1 MRGPGWLGPR
11 TPFSRLLPAW
21 SGRRAGGGRPDGRGL
36 GGWKER
42 SPGRPTRLCLLC
54 SQRRQRRGGRGG
66 RRAQFFP
73 PLGLRVT
80 AAAPPDPPPRGGKAA
95 ARISELARSC
105 GRTPRRAHPAGG
117 SGGELRD
124 LGREGGAEARA
135 ARTRVE
141 RPGGLDPAGRGQPEW
156 SHWWAASVLRV
167 GTTLA
172 RAKANSGGTAC
183 NAIGRQRRWSCS
195 SAPPPRCRHRR
206 CRDRPAPS
214 PPSLGHW
221 WGLCPVARRREEGRG

>member
-1 MRGPGWLGPR
+1 MAGAAYPV
-11 TPFSRLLPAW
+11 LPAA
-21 SGRRAGGGRPDGRGL
+21 SGLVRAARGGRAARRAGGG

-54 SQRRQRRGGRGG
+54 SQWRQRRGGRGG

-95 ARISELARSC
+95 ARRSELARSC

-124 LGREGGAEARA
+124 LGREGGAPARA
-135 ARTRVE
+135 ARTRVG
-141 RPGGLDPAGRGQPEW
+141 RPEASIPLGTGSQSGV
-156 SHWWAASVLRV
+156 WWAASVLRV
-167 GTTLA
+167 GTTLV

-195 SAPPPRCRHRR
+195 SRAPSSLPPP
-206 CRDRPAPS
+206 
-214 PPSLGHW
+214 PPSGPASPFPALPGPLVGSLSRGAVEGG
-221 WGLCPVARRREEGRG
+221 GLRMS